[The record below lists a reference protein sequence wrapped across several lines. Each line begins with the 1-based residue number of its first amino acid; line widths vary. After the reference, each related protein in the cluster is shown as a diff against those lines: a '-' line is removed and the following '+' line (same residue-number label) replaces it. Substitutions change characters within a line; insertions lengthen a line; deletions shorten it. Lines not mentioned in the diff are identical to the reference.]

1 MENEKLNQIL
11 DVVLEIKEDVKDLRN
26 IVINFER
33 QANIKQG
40 LIKLEK
46 EGKIDSDFKEEIEN
60 MLKFMMDELSSAVI

>member
-11 DVVLEIKEDVKDLRN
+11 DVVLEIKKDVKDLRN

-60 MLKFMMDELSSAVI
+60 MLKFMMDELSSTVV

>member
-1 MENEKLNQIL
+1 M
-11 DVVLEIKEDVKDLRN
+11 KDLRN

-60 MLKFMMDELSSAVI
+60 MLKFMMDELSSAVV

>member
-60 MLKFMMDELSSAVI
+60 MLKFMMDELSSAVV

>member
-11 DVVLEIKEDVKDLRN
+11 DVVLEIKKDVKDLRN

-40 LIKLEK
+40 LIKT
-46 EGKIDSDFKEEIEN
+46 
-60 MLKFMMDELSSAVI
+60 

>member
-11 DVVLEIKEDVKDLRN
+11 DVVLEIKKDVKDLRN

-60 MLKFMMDELSSAVI
+60 MLKFMMDELSSAVV